1 MELIN
6 LRDASLKY
14 QKPIEIETALA
25 WNSIKKILEK
35 NNKLELWEYIKAVK
49 ITKKTITIITNK
61 PIAKSE
67 LNLIKEEIFEAI
79 KSSLE
84 KNYNSINRSIKI
96 L

>member
-25 WNSIKKILEK
+25 WNSIKKILKK

-49 ITKKTITIITNK
+49 ITEKTITIITNK